1 MKNTIQ
7 KRKKIDAFS
16 VILNISL
23 VAMCALFVIPL
34 MLIIS
39 ASLTSEGYLASGGS
53 IKILPPEFSFEA
65 YKSAFANT
73 ERMLR
78 AYWVTFSQA
87 ILGTFLSCLVAGLIA
102 YPMSRSNFRFK
113 KPITMMVFFT
123 MLYSAGMI
131 PTYLVYSKMYHITN
145 TYWVYILPGI
155 TGGAWNTLVF
165 RTFFKGLP
173 ESLFEAAH
181 LDGAGELKVFF
192 KIVLPLSKPVFA
204 SLGFMSLVNRWNSY
218 TTSMIYIRD
227 EKLYTLQYLLQ
238 RIIEQSEFLKNLAN
252 MGINTGNVQIST
264 ASLPSESLRFALCVV
279 AAGPMLLVFPFFQKY
294 FSKGLTIGAVKG

>member
-1 MKNTIQ
+1 MNNPIQ

-16 VILNISL
+16 VILNVSL
-23 VAMCALFVIPL
+23 IALCALFVIPL

-39 ASLTSEGYLASGGS
+39 ASLTSESYLASGGA
-53 IKILPPEFSFEA
+53 IKIIPPEFSFEA

-87 ILGTFLSCLVAGLIA
+87 VLGTFLACLVGSLIA
-102 YPMSRSNFRFK
+102 YPMSRSHFRFR

-131 PTYLVYSKMYHITN
+131 PNYLVYSKMYHITN
-145 TYWVYILPGI
+145 SYWIYILPGI

-181 LDGAGELKVFF
+181 LDGAGELRVFF

-204 SLGFMSLVNRWNSY
+204 SLGFMTLVGKWNNY

-238 RIIEQSEFLKNLAN
+238 RIIEQAEFLKNLAN
-252 MGINTGNVQIST
+252 TGINTGNVQISP
-264 ASLPSESLRFALCVV
+264 ADLPSESLRFALCVV